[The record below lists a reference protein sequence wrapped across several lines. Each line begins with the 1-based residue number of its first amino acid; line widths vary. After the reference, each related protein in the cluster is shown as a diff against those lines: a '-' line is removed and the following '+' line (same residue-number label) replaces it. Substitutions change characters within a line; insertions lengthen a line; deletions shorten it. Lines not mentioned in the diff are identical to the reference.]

1 MRYHIPL
8 KTNDK
13 CGFLNV
19 DKDGKSEEIH
29 MGLGECWF
37 LNQGFKHSAW
47 NNGDTERW
55 HLIVSVLTQEDLDVL

>member
-1 MRYHIPL
+1 
-8 KTNDK
+8 
-13 CGFLNV
+13 
-19 DKDGKSEEIH
+19 

-55 HLIVSVLTQEDLDVL
+55 HLIVSVLTQEDLDVS